1 MMRCEIAF
9 GVDARY
15 VKYAGIAMTSVAM
28 QSEGENVGFH
38 LVCDGIA
45 DADRKRLDAFRAAF
59 PWTDVHIYDARAA
72 LDEISFPRGI
82 SPERINRSVFTRILM
97 PELVPQSLDRILYLD
112 ADTLCVGHMGTFWSL
127 DLAGAPLAAAPEG
140 EAQRK
145 AARIGMKGW
154 SYFNAGVMLIDLA
167 RWRAQQLTAH
177 TFAAWE
183 EYGASFPLLEQD
195 ALNYVLDGE
204 FLPIGRKYVQMM
216 DAFAPWDVD
225 FSAQYTIWHFLNEG
239 KPWIRYADPRVREAY
254 WQIVRRSPWS
264 DLTPSEPWETRIAY
278 LAGCHAEQAEDY
290 RTAAQYFHAAAERLM
305 AFYLEHTRS
314 MRGTEKEN

>member
-15 VKYAGIAMTSVAM
+15 VKYAGITMTSVAM
-28 QSEGENVGFH
+28 QSDGAEVGFH

-45 DADRKRLDAFRAAF
+45 DDDLKRLDAFRAAF
-59 PWTDVHIYDARAA
+59 PQTDVHVYDARAA
-72 LDEISFPRGI
+72 VDEIPFPRGI
-82 SPERINRSVFTRILM
+82 PRERINRSVFTRILM

-112 ADTLCVGHMGTFWSL
+112 ADTLCVGRMDALWSL
-127 DLAGAPLAAAPEG
+127 SLAGTPLAAAPEG

-145 AARIGMKGW
+145 AARIGMKGC

-167 RWRAQQLTAH
+167 RWRAQQLTVR
-177 TFAAWE
+177 TLAAWAE
-183 EYGASFPLLEQD
+183 PGAGFPLLEQD
-195 ALNYVLDGE
+195 ALNEVLDGD
-204 FLPIGRKYVQMM
+204 FLPLGREYVRMM

-239 KPWIRYADPRVREAY
+239 KPWIRYADPRVRTPY
-254 WQIVRRSPWS
+254 WQVVRGSPWS

-278 LAGCHAEQAEDY
+278 LAGCHAEEAEDY
-290 RTAAQYFHAAAERLM
+290 RAAAQYFHAAAERLM
-305 AFYLEHTRS
+305 EFYLEHTRR
-314 MRGTEKEN
+314 MRGMEKEN